1 MSNIPGIL
9 GGNFTVWIFFGTLY
23 IVGAGALP
31 SVHSGIFVRVLFSR
45 SFVKKKTREMP
56 KSLCR
61 LLIYVNHGLV
71 ANF

>member
-45 SFVKKKTREMP
+45 SFVKKNPSRNAKITL
-56 KSLCR
+56 SFTITLS
-61 LLIYVNHGLV
+61 
-71 ANF
+71 